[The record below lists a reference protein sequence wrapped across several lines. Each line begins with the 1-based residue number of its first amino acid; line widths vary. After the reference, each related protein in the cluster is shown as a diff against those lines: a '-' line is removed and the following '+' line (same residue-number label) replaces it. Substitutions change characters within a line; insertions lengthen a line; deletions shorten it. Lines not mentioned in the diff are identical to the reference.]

1 MSYTPTNWQNG
12 DTITAEK
19 LNKMES
25 GISAND
31 TMNEPFV
38 VTLTPT
44 GADLSGTMDKTGDD
58 ILQAYLSGRRIR
70 FDVPSLSASTDA
82 MMYNTHYDIGGD
94 IDNVTASAFVV
105 YDAGSGWINVL
116 ISSGVYDSNDYST
129 TIFPLTPMS

>member
-1 MSYTPTNWQNG
+1 MAYTPTNWQNG

-19 LNKMES
+19 LNKMEG
-25 GISAND
+25 GIESANA
-31 TMNEPFV
+31 PFI

-44 GADLSGTMDKTGDD
+44 EPDFSGTMDKTGDD

-82 MMYNTHYDIGGD
+82 TMYNPHYDIGGD
-94 IDNVTASAFVV
+94 VDEVIANAFVV
-105 YDAGSGWINVL
+105 YDAGSGWMNVL
-116 ISSGVYDSNDYST
+116 ISSGVYDSSHYST